1 MNKKD
6 LEKLKK
12 ALEAEKETLES
23 ELGEIGMKDPN
34 NSNNWDA
41 STRNTE
47 VDMADEN
54 EVANKIEEMQD
65 NDSVVSELE
74 IQLKNVKDALDKM
87 VQNVAL
93 NEALVKSHATDGVP
107 PLKEANEVVGL
118 PRLDHRGPIE
128 ADHLGQ
134 VRPDHPAGLVRP
146 GHGRYSTCTHFPDTA
161 SRTYRSAP
169 L

>member
-6 LEKLKK
+6 LEKFKK
-12 ALEAEKETLES
+12 ALEAERETLET
-23 ELGEIGMKDPN
+23 ELSEIGMKDPN

-74 IQLKNVKDALDKM
+74 VQLKNVKDALAKI
-87 VQNVAL
+87 
-93 NEALVKSHATDGVP
+93 EDGKYGLCEKCGKPIEVER
-107 PLKEANEVVGL
+107 LEAN
-118 PRLDHRGPIE
+118 P
-128 ADHLGQ
+128 
-134 VRPDHPAGLVRP
+134 
-146 GHGRYSTCTHFPDTA
+146 
-161 SRTYRSAP
+161 SAKIS
-169 L
+169 LKHKH

>member
-12 ALEAEKETLES
+12 ALETEKETLES
-23 ELGEIGMKDPN
+23 ELGQIGMKDPN

-87 VQNVAL
+87 VQGTYGICEKCGKPIEMDRL
-93 NEALVKSHATDGVP
+93 
-107 PLKEANEVVGL
+107 EAN
-118 PRLDHRGPIE
+118 P
-128 ADHLGQ
+128 
-134 VRPDHPAGLVRP
+134 
-146 GHGRYSTCTHFPDTA
+146 
-161 SRTYRSAP
+161 SARIS
-169 L
+169 LKHKH

>member
-6 LEKLKK
+6 LEKFKK
-12 ALEAEKETLES
+12 ALEAERETLET
-23 ELGEIGMKDPN
+23 ELSEIGMKDPN

-74 IQLKNVKDALDKM
+74 VQLKNVKDALAKI
-87 VQNVAL
+87 
-93 NEALVKSHATDGVP
+93 EDGKYGLCEKCGKPIEVER
-107 PLKEANEVVGL
+107 LEAN
-118 PRLDHRGPIE
+118 P
-128 ADHLGQ
+128 
-134 VRPDHPAGLVRP
+134 
-146 GHGRYSTCTHFPDTA
+146 
-161 SRTYRSAP
+161 SAKIS
-169 L
+169 LKHKHQNLI